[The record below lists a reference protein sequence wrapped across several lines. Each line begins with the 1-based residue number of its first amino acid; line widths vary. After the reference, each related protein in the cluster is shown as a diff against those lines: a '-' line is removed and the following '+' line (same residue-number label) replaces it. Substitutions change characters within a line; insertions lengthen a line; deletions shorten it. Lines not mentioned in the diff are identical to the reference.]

1 MGKGG
6 PLAFLNKKPWHPGNI
21 QNQEE
26 IWKREQAFLAEV
38 EKREELKRQI
48 EEEREAEENATQ
60 FQREKYGYI
69 YWYTCCS
76 CAYSTPCSSVSFGMD
91 SFCAGLESSA
101 WNGCT
106 KEALQHKKMQPK
118 RRKSIFWAKQ
128 WISCRTMAL
137 RSLQL
142 G

>member
-48 EEEREAEENATQ
+48 EDEREAEDNATQ
-60 FQREKYGYI
+60 FQREKYAFSLI
-69 YWYTCCS
+69 
-76 CAYSTPCSSVSFGMD
+76 VFID
-91 SFCAGLESSA
+91 SFA
-101 WNGCT
+101 CT
-106 KEALQHKKMQPK
+106 GVLVAP
-118 RRKSIFWAKQ
+118 
-128 WISCRTMAL
+128 CD
-137 RSLQL
+137 
-142 G
+142 

>member
-48 EEEREAEENATQ
+48 EEEREAEDNATQ
-60 FQREKYGYI
+60 FQRE
-69 YWYTCCS
+69 TCALAEVMPS
-76 CAYSTPCSSVSFGMD
+76 CVCLRYVLCVAPRQVAVHADLGSSVWS
-91 SFCAGLESSA
+91 
-101 WNGCT
+101 GCT
-106 KEALQHKKMQPK
+106 REALRHGRTQK
-118 RRKSIFWAKQ
+118 RRKRNI
-128 WISCRTMAL
+128 
-137 RSLQL
+137 
-142 G
+142 